1 MIVTSNWGKDM
12 NSFRISKIF
21 FLENVKRPLVIECEL
36 CVYRQEEGESEK
48 ITRICFAHN

>member
-21 FLENVKRPLVIECEL
+21 FIETAKK
-36 CVYRQEEGESEK
+36 G
-48 ITRICFAHN
+48 H